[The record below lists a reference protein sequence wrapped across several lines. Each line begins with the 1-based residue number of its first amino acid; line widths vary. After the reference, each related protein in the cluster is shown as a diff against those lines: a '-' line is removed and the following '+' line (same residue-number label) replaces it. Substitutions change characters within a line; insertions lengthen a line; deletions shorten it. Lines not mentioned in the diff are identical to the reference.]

1 MTQWSVYLIRAAD
14 NSLYTGITTD
24 VERRFAEHSD
34 GRAGARYLRGRG
46 PLDLMYQQEIGSRS
60 LASKVEYAIKQLP
73 RTDKCALI
81 ARAPDRQDL
90 LASLAID
97 VPVTEHQGVSDG
109 GQPDQQT

>member
-14 NSLYTGITTD
+14 DSLYTGITTD
-24 VERRFAEHSD
+24 VARRFAEHSD

-46 PLDLMYQQEIGSRS
+46 PLKLMYQQEIGSRS

-73 RTDKCALI
+73 RTDKQALI
-81 ARAPDRQDL
+81 ARAPGREEL
-90 LASLAID
+90 METLAID
-97 VPVTEHQGVSDG
+97 VPVTEDQCVNDG